1 MFGLSCV
8 WPICHFSRN
17 GRGIK
22 LCYTPVLC
30 NKSRLFKAQ
39 CCTRWVQERE
49 LNFTIMWDHAMVYVV
64 YITRGST
71 KSSEIVSFAKVR
83 LRAGT
88 RAVTLLHQNHCKWSG
103 QDRLY
108 E

>member
-17 GRGIK
+17 GRGMK

-39 CCTRWVQERE
+39 CCTRWVQERV

-64 YITRGST
+64 YITRRST
-71 KSSEIVSFAKVR
+71 KSSEIVLFAKVP

-88 RAVTLLHQNHCKWSG
+88 RAVTLLH
-103 QDRLY
+103 
-108 E
+108 